1 MLEIIFIVSAFSF
14 YMIPALILYSQL
26 NNPKTKKVKKI
37 IKDLMFLFIFW
48 WIGFFVLH
56 IIDETSNL
64 NYLLEQF

>member
-37 IKDLMFLFIFW
+37 IKDYMFLFIF
-48 WIGFFVLH
+48 
-56 IIDETSNL
+56 
-64 NYLLEQF
+64 